1 MMFEGSGM
9 SDQPERFDEPSDD
22 ALASLFA
29 AEEAGIK
36 DDGFTKRVIEQAND
50 RFSLRRTTVYGAGMA
65 GFGVAVASILDM
77 APLLPDMTGW
87 WSSLTGE
94 IKLASQGAFDPTMI
108 TITAVI
114 AGASFMLAAMFAQ
127 ER

>member
-1 MMFEGSGM
+1 M
-9 SDQPERFDEPSDD
+9 SDQPERPEDLGDD

-29 AEEAGIK
+29 AEEAAIR
-36 DDGFTKRVIEQAND
+36 DDGFTKRVVEQAHD
-50 RFSLRRTTVYGAGMA
+50 GISWRRTAVYGAGMA

-87 WSSLTGE
+87 WSNLSGE
-94 IKLASQGAFDPTMI
+94 LRLAGQGGFDPAMI
-108 TITAVI
+108 TIAAVI
-114 AGASFMLAAMFAQ
+114 AGASFMLVAMFAQ